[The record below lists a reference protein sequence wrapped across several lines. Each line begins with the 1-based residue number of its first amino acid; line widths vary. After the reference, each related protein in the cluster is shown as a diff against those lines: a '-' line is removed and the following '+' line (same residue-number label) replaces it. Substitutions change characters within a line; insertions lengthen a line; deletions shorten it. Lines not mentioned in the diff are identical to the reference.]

1 MTPPTLP
8 DDLAASLANNQAE
21 LIGFL
26 ETLVGFDTQNPP
38 DERVAIVEWL
48 ESTLSAGR
56 R

>member
-1 MTPPTLP
+1 MTIPPPP
-8 DDLAASLANNQAE
+8 DDLEASLANDQTE
-21 LIGFL
+21 LFQFL
-26 ETLVGFDTQNPP
+26 GTFMSVDTQDPP